1 MTNAYFISDAH
12 LSCNPANRNDERHK
26 KIASFLDKINE
37 SATHLY
43 IVGDFFDF
51 WFEYKY
57 TIPKGHFDTLYAI
70 KKMSEQGVE
79 MHYLAGNH
87 DFALGSFFD
96 EYLDIKT
103 WQGDFAFELDSKK
116 FYLFHGDGVVRNDT
130 AYRMLRRILRNPFNQ
145 KFFRWIHPDVGMPLA
160 RLVSGTSRKYT
171 NQMNE
176 ERDEKDYIEF
186 AEQKFKEGYNY
197 VMMGHRHNPLIHNND
212 ENIYINLGD
221 WINKFTYAHFDGKE
235 LTLQTFED

>member
-1 MTNAYFISDAH
+1 
-12 LSCNPANRNDERHK
+12 
-26 KIASFLDKINE
+26 
-37 SATHLY
+37 
-43 IVGDFFDF
+43 
-51 WFEYKY
+51 
-57 TIPKGHFDTLYAI
+57 
-70 KKMSEQGVE
+70 MSEQGVE

-103 WQGDFAFELDSKK
+103 WQEEFTFELDGKK

-197 VMMGHRHNPLIHNND
+197 VMMGHRHNPLIHTND